1 MRREPDDP
9 PDPTTPTVVV
19 LLVALAV
26 EFAMVFW
33 RGMPW

>member
-9 PDPTTPTVVV
+9 PDPTTPTVAV
-19 LLVALAV
+19 LLVAIAV

-33 RGMPW
+33 RVVPW